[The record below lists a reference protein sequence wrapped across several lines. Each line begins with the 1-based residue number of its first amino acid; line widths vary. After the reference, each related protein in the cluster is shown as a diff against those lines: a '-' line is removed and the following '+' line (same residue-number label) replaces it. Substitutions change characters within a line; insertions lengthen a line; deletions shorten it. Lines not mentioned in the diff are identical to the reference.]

1 MNADKNHLTGLA
13 QKENCPALNRLERE
27 AGQAMN
33 ASLTEYSQ
41 NTKPNRK
48 DDYSENLVPSLGS
61 LQNQLLESFSVLGLE
76 VNMSYFEMLC
86 HKISTK
92 L

>member
-13 QKENCPALNRLERE
+13 QKENCPAMKRFKRA

-41 NTKPNRK
+41 NTKPNK
-48 DDYSENLVPSLGS
+48 KTTI
-61 LQNQLLESFSVLGLE
+61 QKI
-76 VNMSYFEMLC
+76 LC
-86 HKISTK
+86 LH
-92 L
+92 